1 MSPCLEEEEKPMKNL
16 LMSLTAIALMASTQA
31 MAADVKLPGFKKQA
45 SPEAVVREHLDAL
58 MACDFDRIMQQ
69 YPDDAVFML
78 PNGVW
83 LKGRAN
89 VSTLFVGFCKDRK
102 DGGLRGAKFIDEE
115 VNVVGDT
122 VNVSWR
128 LEADYLA
135 EPYKGADAYVT
146 KDGMMQSQVTT
157 FDTTQMKFKN

>member
-1 MSPCLEEEEKPMKNL
+1 MKRI
-16 LMSLTAIALMASTQA
+16 LMTFTAVAIMTGTSA

-45 SPEAVVREHLDAL
+45 TPEAVVSEHLKAL
-58 MACDFDRIMQQ
+58 SNCDFDRIMQQ
-69 YPDDAVFML
+69 YPEDAEFML

-89 VSTLFVGFCKDRK
+89 VSTLFIGFCKDRK
-102 DGGLRGAKFIDEE
+102 DGGLKGAKFTNEE

-128 LEADYLA
+128 LDADFLA

-146 KDGMMQSQVTT
+146 KDGMMQAQVTT
-157 FDTTQMKFKN
+157 FDTTQMKFKK

>member
-1 MSPCLEEEEKPMKNL
+1 MKIFDITLVL
-16 LMSLTAIALMASTQA
+16 LA
-31 MAADVKLPGFKKQA
+31 MAVGAPAFAADIKLPGFKKQPNA
-45 SPEAVVREHLDAL
+45 QAVVDEHLDAL
-58 MACDFDRIMQQ
+58 MKCDFDRIMQQ
-69 YPDDAVFML
+69 YPEDAEFML

-102 DGGLRGAKFIDEE
+102 DGGLRGAKFINEE

-146 KDGMMQSQVTT
+146 KNGMMQSQVTT
-157 FDTTQMKFKN
+157 FDTAQMKFKK